1 MCSVFRWVI
10 MIELVKSSG
19 LLAQIPPAEAWTAG
33 NIVGVV
39 VLTALLVSGLVVG
52 YLRLR

>member
-10 MIELVKSSG
+10 VIELVKSSG
-19 LLAQIPPAEAWTAG
+19 LLGQIPAAEPWTTG

-39 VLTALLVSGLVVG
+39 VLTGLLVSGLVVG